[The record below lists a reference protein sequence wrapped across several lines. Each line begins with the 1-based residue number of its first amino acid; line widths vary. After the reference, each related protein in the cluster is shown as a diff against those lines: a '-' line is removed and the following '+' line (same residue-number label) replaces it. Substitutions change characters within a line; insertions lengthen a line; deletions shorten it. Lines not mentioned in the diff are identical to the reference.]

1 MYKFSAL
8 LIILAMMGM
17 TGMLGEVMTGNY
29 QDYWIKNNM
38 THSRQ
43 SIVDPYILL
52 RKPIFLRHAYGGF
65 GLRTRWPRGFSGAMT
80 VGELGLVYA
89 VDVLKDVLEN
99 IRKRAAME
107 NLLNVQT
114 VWADL
119 ERSRQNQYPGKNLD
133 VAFLIN
139 VLFQS
144 KDKPAILDEALRLLK
159 DKARLVVVD
168 WARDSLPFA
177 PPKDKLVDFDEIK
190 VARGK
195 GWLRKKNFQQDRIIG
210 DYLLNR
216 RDVQFLFLIYNL

>member
-1 MYKFSAL
+1 
-8 LIILAMMGM
+8 
-17 TGMLGEVMTGNY
+17 
-29 QDYWIKNNM
+29 M
-38 THSRQ
+38 THSGNQ
-43 SIVDPYILL
+43 LVDPYILFEKANL
-52 RKPIFLRHAYGGF
+52 SPGMHMADLGCGRIGHVVFP
-65 GLRTRWPRGFSGAMT
+65 GAMT

-119 ERSRQNQYPGKNLD
+119 ERAGKTSIPSKNLD

-144 KDKPAILDEALRLLK
+144 KDKLAILDEALRLLK

-177 PPKDKLVDFDEIK
+177 PPKDKLVNFDEIK
-190 VARGK
+190 RWARSK
-195 GWLRKKNFQQDRIIG
+195 GLVVQEEFSAGPYHKGIIFFK
-210 DYLLNR
+210 
-216 RDVQFLFLIYNL
+216 QA